1 MNAYSTLTRSQSDS
15 FTDARLRAV
24 MAEVGADFYAP
35 AAAGLITA
43 DVARRWTEELS
54 FILLHRAANSF
65 QLQCT
70 KPDGT
75 TVALHYAVS
84 SDGSVRESSNA
95 GGIDFY
101 ALPVGTRVSLFVDI
115 DWNSPNIAAV
125 RDYITRRG
133 WGMDGRAVEGDPIRD
148 RVYSKEGYGVIR
160 SKIGQWS

>member
-1 MNAYSTLTRSQSDS
+1 MNAYATQTRSQTDS

-43 DVARRWTEELS
+43 DVARKWTEELS
-54 FILLHRAANSF
+54 FILLYRAANSF

-75 TVALHYAVS
+75 KVALHYSVS

-101 ALPVGTRVSLFVDI
+101 ALPVGTKAFLFVDM
-115 DWNSPNIAAV
+115 DWNSPNIAIV

-133 WGMDGRAVEGDPIRD
+133 WGTDGKAVEGNPIRD